1 MSDKFF
7 FKGRK
12 DARQTTLTYGYE
24 RNASRIAGSK
34 KYPLKLVVTNEAR
47 KQEVDALV
55 AEADLYADIT
65 VDTKEGAVESI
76 QELTVLLNK
85 KGTVTVEKLPARN
98 DPCTCGSG
106 KKYKKCCG

>member
-47 KQEVDALV
+47 KQEVKALV
-55 AEADLYADIT
+55 ADADLYADIIT
-65 VDTKEGAVESI
+65 RKSSNNISTKMAQLIVRA
-76 QELTVLLNK
+76 LLIAADR
-85 KGTVTVEKLPARN
+85 VH
-98 DPCTCGSG
+98 
-106 KKYKKCCG
+106 

>member
-34 KYPLKLVVTNEAR
+34 KSVSYTH
-47 KQEVDALV
+47 
-55 AEADLYADIT
+55 
-65 VDTKEGAVESI
+65 
-76 QELTVLLNK
+76 LT
-85 KGTVTVEKLPARN
+85 LPTT
-98 DPCTCGSG
+98 P
-106 KKYKKCCG
+106 YV